1 MRSTLSAAVGA
12 LLLVAYA
19 AYAALGLRTEG
30 PADKIVQ
37 LLVVVPG
44 ILCLAWWASARILKD
59 LAARALA
66 WLDRVPA
73 GAFLAALGLALFL
86 FTTWM
91 AYGPLEGTAKGG
103 DEAGTLFQARIYA
116 GGQLAA
122 PAPPAPDTYFPC
134 RHLVVH
140 DGKWFGQYTPTHSV
154 LLAPFVAWGASPLL
168 GPLEGVLSL
177 IGIFM
182 LVRLWAGERSAKL
195 AALLL
200 MLSPFF
206 LMMTPTHM
214 AHNSNLML
222 TVWSIYLLSR
232 YWRSGRFPLA
242 LGAGFLLGLALT
254 TKPYP
259 IVVLG
264 LFLLGALVRGGRKGL
279 LGIAGLAIGAAP
291 FAAGMLLLNRY
302 YTGDPLTTPY
312 QLARPGRLLGFGANK
327 AWYPTYGDYTH
338 TLWRGLKDG
347 IRQVASGATMLFGW
361 PLISLVPLAASLPL
375 LRRERRLAWL
385 FGMLPAMFIFLLAH
399 AWPATIYGPRHY
411 YVFLPV
417 VIYLSLRGLGLL
429 YRLARKRWDRRG
441 GNFLLLVLAGLF
453 SITLALYL
461 PERVREMSGPW
472 LSIDS
477 GPLQA
482 ARESAEPPAVV
493 FMEASQHGY
502 PNIYSGLN
510 YTSPFLDSPFV
521 FCAHQTPEEDR
532 AFMRRFPQRGAYL
545 YYVDDEGR
553 HRVEAWTEELA
564 RELTPERGMHL
575 ENRPP
580 PRR

>member
-1 MRSTLSAAVGA
+1 MRRALCPAIGWLLLAAYGAYA
-12 LLLVAYA
+12 LLGV
-19 AYAALGLRTEG
+19 RTEG
-30 PADKIVQ
+30 PADKIAQ
-37 LLVVVPG
+37 LLVLVPG
-44 ILCLAWWASARILKD
+44 ILCLAWWVSARWATD
-59 LAARALA
+59 LAKRMLQR
-66 WLDRVPA
+66 LDRIPA
-73 GAFLAALGLALFL
+73 RPFLAGLCLALFL
-86 FTTWM
+86 FTLWM

-116 GGQLAA
+116 GGELAA
-122 PAPPAPDTYFPC
+122 PAPPDPETYFPC

-140 DGKWFGQYTPTHSV
+140 EGKWFGQYTPTHSV
-154 LLAPFVAWGASPLL
+154 LLAPLVAAGASPLL

-177 IGIFM
+177 IGVFL
-182 LVRLWAGERSAKL
+182 LVRLWAGERVAKL
-195 AALLL
+195 VALL
-200 MLSPFF
+200 MILSPFF

-222 TVWSIYLLSR
+222 TVWSMYLLSR
-232 YWRSGRFPLA
+232 YWRTGRFSLS
-242 LGAGFLLGLALT
+242 LGAGVLLGLALT

-264 LFLLGALVRGGRKGL
+264 LFLLGALIRGGRKGL
-279 LGIAGLAIGAAP
+279 LGIAGLAAGAAP
-291 FAAGMLLLNRY
+291 LVVGMLLLNRY

-312 QLARPGRLLGFGANK
+312 QLARPGRLLGFGENK

-338 TLWRGLKDG
+338 TVWRGLKDG

-361 PLISLVPLAASLPL
+361 PLVSLVPLAASIPL

-385 FGMLPAMFIFLLAH
+385 FAMLPVMFVFLLAH

-417 VIYLSLRGLGLL
+417 VLYLSLRGLGLL
-429 YRLARKRWDRRG
+429 YGLARRRWEGRG
-441 GNFLLLVLAGLF
+441 GSFLLLALAGLF
-453 SITLALYL
+453 GITVVLYI

-472 LSIDS
+472 LTIDS
-477 GPLQA
+477 APRRT
-482 ARESAEPPAVV
+482 ARQSAEPPAVI

-510 YTSPFLDSPFV
+510 HTSPFLDSPFV

-532 AFMRRFPQRGAYL
+532 AFMERFPDRGAYL
-545 YYVDDEGR
+545 YYVDRKGR
-553 HRVEAWTEELA
+553 HRVEPWTEELA
-564 RELTPERGMHL
+564 RELTPERRMHL
-575 ENRPP
+575 ESRPP